1 MPNASDEAEVALD
14 AAQNGALLRDLP
26 LQTIHVTGP
35 DRASWLNG
43 LVTCDLAKLGPGDA
57 AYGLLVAKNGKIQSE
72 VYLCLGSDRIELGVR
87 ADRAADLAA
96 TLDRYLVMEDAA
108 LEVATSSAWM
118 LALGP
123 RAADVLAKARAA
135 GVVGGLVRRAS
146 TTAAILTAPERAAI
160 AAAVASDASIRI
172 ASDAGWQ
179 RVRVELGIP
188 ALDVDFDDA
197 SYPQEASLEGDAVS
211 FSKGCYLG
219 QEAVFMLEKRGHVK
233 KRLVQIALDSGANVD
248 AVKPGAAIERPDD
261 GAVGA
266 VTSVTT
272 TPDGR
277 TLALGHVKYKHAK
290 PGEAFVIGGA
300 RGTSTDVVPAPK
312 KGDLRSRS

>member
-233 KRLVQIALDSGANVD
+233 KRLVQLLVD
-248 AVKPGAAIERPDD
+248 GDVEPGDAIEGPD
-261 GAVGA
+261 GQEVGK
-266 VTSVTT
+266 VTSAASR
-272 TPDGR
+272 PWR
-277 TLALGHVKYKHAK
+277 NLALGHVKYKHAAADTELRVRGRSAVVTSLLAIK
-290 PGEAFVIGGA
+290 PEG
-300 RGTSTDVVPAPK
+300 
-312 KGDLRSRS
+312 